1 MPLTAQSIGRASLL
15 KRVILLSCTAIFLH
29 CGTNT
34 NQPVFPLFVF
44 STVGSPAIVSVTPVQ
59 VNTDP
64 LNPEMQFDLKYY
76 ITNGEDGFLGY
87 NLYITASSTSA
98 QGALG
103 ITTSSGPYLPSGTA
117 PSFSHVGEPAST
129 DPAKLK
135 TQRITDE
142 VPAPG
147 TRQFQYCEL
156 YFFRLAALT
165 RSGLESGSSAQVSQC
180 AATTVALCPTGTP
193 CNP

>member
-1 MPLTAQSIGRASLL
+1 MVTQSIGRASLL

-76 ITNGEDGFLGY
+76 ITNSEDGFLGY

-98 QGALG
+98 QGTLG
-103 ITTSSGPYLPSGTA
+103 VVTTSGPYLPSGTA
-117 PSFSHVGEPAST
+117 PSFSHVGAVAST
-129 DPAKLK
+129 DPTALK

-147 TRQFQYCEL
+147 TKQFQYCEL
-156 YFFRLAALT
+156 YFFRITALT
-165 RSGLESGSSAQVSQC
+165 RSGLESASSAQVSQC
-180 AATTVALCPTGTP
+180 AANTVALCPTGTP